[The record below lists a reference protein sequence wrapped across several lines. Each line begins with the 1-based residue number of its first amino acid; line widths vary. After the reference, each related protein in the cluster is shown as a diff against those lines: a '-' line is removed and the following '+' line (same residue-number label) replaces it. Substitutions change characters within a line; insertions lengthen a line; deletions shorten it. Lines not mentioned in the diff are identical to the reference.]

1 MGDGQECWCLA
12 VARRWRREGW
22 RGGEHLYVG
31 DEGRTIKDETSGEN
45 GTQAILRTQE
55 EADVEGEVPGMVGR

>member
-1 MGDGQECWCLA
+1 M
-12 VARRWRREGW
+12 
-22 RGGEHLYVG
+22 G

>member
-1 MGDGQECWCLA
+1 M
-12 VARRWRREGW
+12 
-22 RGGEHLYVG
+22 YVG
-31 DEGRTIKDETSGEN
+31 DEGRTIKDETSGES